1 MPNRIIKESAFESDK
16 IAGLSDFQ
24 FRLWVG
30 LITQAD
36 DKGHGDARPAIIK
49 GRLFSLRERV
59 TIKDVD
65 TALQTLA
72 AAGCVSLYQV
82 GERPYYEFPNWTEH
96 QYVKNV
102 KPKYPLPEDGQ
113 YIYENCQNSEI
124 RRNSEKDSADCSSNT
139 IQYNT
144 NTNTNRN
151 TNTNVQRESDPSYE
165 AEFADAWSLYPK
177 KQGKE
182 NAFKA
187 YVKARKEGIPEDTI
201 FYGIHAYLNYI
212 KLEKVEDKY
221 IKMGSTWFNQRCWED
236 DYSVKRKPTTL
247 DIADSIDL
255 SDF

>member
-144 NTNTNRN
+144 NTNTNTKRA
-151 TNTNVQRESDPSYE
+151 REKELATDFE
-165 AEFADAWSLYPK
+165 EAWSMYPRK
-177 KQGKE
+177 EGKE
-182 NAFKA
+182 EAKNS
-187 YVKARKEGIPEDTI
+187 YIKARKEGIEKETI
-201 FYGIHAYLNYI
+201 LLGVKDAAMYYQNKDPQYI
-212 KLEKVEDKY
+212 P
-221 IKMGSTWFNQRCWED
+221 MGSTWFYQRRWQD
-236 DYSVKRKPTTL
+236 IHILPKPTMK
-247 DIADSIDL
+247 DVAQSIDV
-255 SDF
+255 SDVFAK